1 MHTRN
6 TWIKS
11 MSLRCWQCSEEL
23 DTSSVERQV
32 YQSVIEHLRGKLCEG
47 AVLDD
52 CDLWWR
58 HEDCHIVSVLIKELK
73 EKL

>member
-1 MHTRN
+1 MY
-6 TWIKS
+6 IK
-11 MSLRCWQCSEEL
+11 CWQCSEEL
-23 DTSSVERQV
+23 DAHSVEKQV

-52 CDLWWR
+52 CSLWWR

-73 EKL
+73 ETL